1 MSFASRSIWLIADCL
16 VEQEVMTVIL
26 AMPIISATM
35 VFLMLIVVLLRFFDF
50 NCMVANILKKSET
63 ILLRNK

>member
-26 AMPIISATM
+26 AMHIINATM
-35 VFLMLIVVLLRFFDF
+35 VFLMLIVVLFRFLGFNC
-50 NCMVANILKKSET
+50 NCMVANILKKCET
-63 ILLRNK
+63 T